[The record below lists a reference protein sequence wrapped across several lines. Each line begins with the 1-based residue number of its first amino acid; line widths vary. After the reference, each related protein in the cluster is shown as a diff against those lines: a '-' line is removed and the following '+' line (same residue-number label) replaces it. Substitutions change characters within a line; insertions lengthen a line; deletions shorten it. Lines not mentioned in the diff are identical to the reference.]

1 MSVVISNLTKNY
13 KDNCA
18 VNNVSLTINE
28 GKLFALLGVNGAGKT
43 TLIKMLCG
51 LTLPTSG
58 TATILG
64 YDLIKDI
71 NKIKEILNISP
82 QESAVAHNLTVVEN
96 LMFIARLYGFTKL
109 QAQEKVQQQLKEL
122 ELTEVANKKVKLLSG
137 GMQRRVSI
145 AMALITGP
153 KILFLDEPSLGLD
166 VLSRNKLWQYIEKL
180 KQKTTI
186 VLTTHY
192 MEEVEALADNV
203 AVINKGEIIDVGTI
217 DELKKKHKVKTLEQ
231 AFIKIV
237 EGAK

>member
-1 MSVVISNLTKNY
+1 MSVVISNLTKSY

-82 QESAVAHNLTVVEN
+82 QESAVAHNLTVKEN

-109 QAQEKVQQQLKEL
+109 QAQEKVQQQLEEL

-145 AMALITGP
+145 AMALITSP

-203 AVINKGEIIDVGTI
+203 AVINKGEIIDTGTI
-217 DELKKKHKVKTLEQ
+217 DELKKKHNVKTLEQ